1 MAEVFG
7 LALEDALQRVG
18 SLDQVARI
26 ESVVEGDGPARGTRR
41 LHVVNGGG
49 LEFDLHPDRALDI
62 GAASFDGVP
71 LAWLSSTGFAGP
83 GSYEPEGRG
92 WLRTF
97 GGGLLT
103 TCGLDSFGPPA
114 DDEDGVSGM
123 HGRIGHLPARLTRAE
138 ASRDRVTVCGTV
150 RQTAVFAENLVLRRR
165 VTTVIGSAVVSVE
178 DTVTNEGSS
187 SSPHMVLYHVNL
199 GWPLLD
205 EGCVVEIAHASVEP
219 RDSDAQEG
227 LGRQYEIGGPVRD
240 FREQVFIHRAGSE
253 RTATVTNEARGLRF
267 TLRYSDTLP
276 AIFEWKMTATQH
288 YVLGLEPANTS
299 EIGGRAAARAAGT
312 LPRLEPGESID
323 YRVDVEVERL

>member
-1 MAEVFG
+1 LPEIFG

-18 SLDQVARI
+18 SLDQVARV
-26 ESVVEGDGPARGTRR
+26 ESVVESDGPAHGTRR
-41 LHVVNGGG
+41 LHVINGGG
-49 LEFDLHPDRALDI
+49 LEFDVHPDRALDI
-62 GAASFDGVP
+62 GAVTFDGVP

-83 GSYEPEGRG
+83 GRYEPEGRG

-114 DDEDGVSGM
+114 DDKDGVAGM
-123 HGRIGHLPARLTRAE
+123 HGRIGSLPARLTSTE
-138 ASRDRVTVCGTV
+138 ASRDGITVSGTV
-150 RQTAVFAENLVLRRR
+150 RQTAVFAENLVLHRR
-165 VTTVIGSAVVSVE
+165 VTTEIGSSAISVQ
-178 DTVTNEGSS
+178 DTVRNEGSS

-205 EGCVVEIAHASVEP
+205 EGCVVQIPHASVEP

-227 LGRQYEIGGPVRD
+227 LGRQYEIGRPVPG
-240 FREQVFIHRAGSE
+240 FREQVFIHRASTE
-253 RTATVTNEARGLRF
+253 RYAMVTNDARKLRF

-299 EIGGRAAARAAGT
+299 EIQGRAAARAADR
-312 LPRLEPGESID
+312 LPRLEPSESVD
-323 YRVDVEVERL
+323 YRVDLEMERL